1 MGLNI
6 NDYVYLVTGLF
17 GAYIT
22 YRYMMVFFDHRR
34 TSSKVE
40 LISYML
46 YFILITI
53 IYFNFNIPVLN
64 LVSNILLYFI
74 LSYNYRA
81 SLRKRIISTILI
93 YMIFAAVETVF
104 VLLSGYIY
112 PSVFTRN
119 PYYSS
124 IWGMFA
130 IKIISFIVVLL
141 LGNFKNMR
149 KGVDIPYIYWVSIFL
164 MPLGSMFILLILLQ
178 NYSLHKLSIIGSIT
192 VLFSINISAFYLYD
206 SLNKLFQD
214 EIEKIALE
222 EQNKYYQVQIETI
235 NKSNKNVRKL
245 RHDISDHLAALK
257 SYIDKGE
264 IERASAYISE
274 IKDITANK
282 KELSNTGNM
291 DIDSILNYKLQ
302 EAQSKG
308 ILVSLESKVPSDL
321 NVPPLDI
328 VVILGNLLDNAIE
341 ASSKVENDK
350 RIDIKIIYKK
360 NSLFIFIRNTFNNS
374 IKYERGRI
382 KSSKKNSENHGI
394 GLNNVEE
401 ILRKHNG
408 TMKITHDK
416 NNFNAKIIMYLK

>member
-235 NKSNKNVRKL
+235 NKSNKNVKKL
-245 RHDISDHLAALK
+245 RHDISNHLAALK

-282 KELSNTGNM
+282 K
-291 DIDSILNYKLQ
+291 
-302 EAQSKG
+302 
-308 ILVSLESKVPSDL
+308 
-321 NVPPLDI
+321 
-328 VVILGNLLDNAIE
+328 
-341 ASSKVENDK
+341 
-350 RIDIKIIYKK
+350 
-360 NSLFIFIRNTFNNS
+360 
-374 IKYERGRI
+374 
-382 KSSKKNSENHGI
+382 
-394 GLNNVEE
+394 
-401 ILRKHNG
+401 
-408 TMKITHDK
+408 
-416 NNFNAKIIMYLK
+416 

>member
-1 MGLNI
+1 
-6 NDYVYLVTGLF
+6 
-17 GAYIT
+17 
-22 YRYMMVFFDHRR
+22 
-34 TSSKVE
+34 
-40 LISYML
+40 
-46 YFILITI
+46 
-53 IYFNFNIPVLN
+53 
-64 LVSNILLYFI
+64 
-74 LSYNYRA
+74 
-81 SLRKRIISTILI
+81 
-93 YMIFAAVETVF
+93 
-104 VLLSGYIY
+104 
-112 PSVFTRN
+112 
-119 PYYSS
+119 
-124 IWGMFA
+124 MF
-130 IKIISFIVVLL
+130 
-141 LGNFKNMR
+141 
-149 KGVDIPYIYWVSIFL
+149 
-164 MPLGSMFILLILLQ
+164 
-178 NYSLHKLSIIGSIT
+178 
-192 VLFSINISAFYLYD
+192 
-206 SLNKLFQD
+206 
-214 EIEKIALE
+214 KIALE
-222 EQNKYYQVQIETI
+222 EQNKYYQVQIKTI

-245 RHDISDHLAALK
+245 RHDISDHLAAHK

-382 KSSKKNSENHGI
+382 KSSKKDSENHGI